1 MKTLAHTS
9 PANFQ
14 RRFYYLL
21 NFETALEWLAARYDD
36 RWSDDERAFLLA
48 FPRLFTP
55 TEN

>member
-36 RWSDDERAFLLA
+36 LWSDDERAFLLA